1 MICPNCNSNIS
12 DKRKRCDRCGVD
24 LTIYKKILHASNQ
37 YYNHGL
43 ERAKVRDLS
52 GAIIALRNSLQL
64 NKYNTHARNLLGLIY
79 FEMGETVAALSEWVI
94 SKHFQPDNNDAEEY
108 INRVQSSPTKL
119 ENQNQAIKRYNTALN
134 YARQQ
139 SDDLAIIQLKK
150 VLSLNPHFIRAY
162 HLLALLYMKNGEN
175 DKARKT
181 LLKASKI
188 DVTNNTTLRY
198 MKELEIP
205 VAAKDIDSGMETEKS
220 ATSSIMPI
228 SSYKEDK
235 PNIMA
240 FVNLVV
246 GVIIGIAVT
255 AFLVVPS
262 IKKRQNMNENS
273 DYVDYSSG
281 LALQEEKD
289 RTIEELQKNNNEL
302 QEKIDELQTQ
312 IDSMMDVED
321 DTLVYDPLFDAVQYY
336 MSEMEKTNKNDRDLM
351 GIAEKLAAVDES
363 KLESEVSTAL
373 LNRLRE
379 EVYPTAAQ
387 QHYDRGHD
395 MYSDAQY
402 EDALVEFEKSM
413 TYDPTDVDPVYF
425 TARAYHRLGDNEK
438 ASLYYNLVL
447 SDYPDSKRVKNAKEF
462 LKQVSDSNE

>member
-12 DKRKRCDRCGVD
+12 DKRKRCDRCGAD
-24 LTIYKKILHASNQ
+24 LTMYKKILHASNQ
-37 YYNHGL
+37 YYNQGL
-43 ERAKVRDLS
+43 AKARVRDLS

-94 SKHFQPDNNDAEEY
+94 SKHFQPNNNDAEDY

-162 HLLALLYMKNGEN
+162 HLLALLYMKSGEN

-198 MKELEIP
+198 LKELEVP
-205 VAAKDIDSGMETEKS
+205 VAIKDSDNGTDIEKS

-289 RTIEELQKNNNEL
+289 RTIEELQQTNSEL
-302 QEKIDELQTQ
+302 QDKIDELQAQ
-312 IDSMMDVED
+312 IDSLVETED
-321 DTLVYDPLFDAVQYY
+321 DKLVYDPLFDAVQYY
-336 MSEMEKTNKNDRDLM
+336 LSEMEKSKNDRDVM

-363 KLESEVSTAL
+363 KLESEVSIAL
-373 LNRLRE
+373 LNQLRE

-395 MYSDAQY
+395 LYSDAKY

-413 TYDPTDVDPVYF
+413 TYDPTDVDPFYF
-425 TARAYHRLGDNEK
+425 TARTYHRMGDNEK
-438 ASLYYNLVL
+438 ATLYYNLVL
-447 SDYPDSKRVKNAKEF
+447 SDFPDSKREKNAKEF
-462 LKQVSDSNE
+462 LKQVSDTNE